1 MQPPNRE
8 SLQPHDSF
16 PNLQYYEI
24 SQSDAS
30 MSDQQSD
37 NPSSSRQQNQQPTH
51 LHQINLCTSS
61 GIISQHQLQDI
72 LPGTVFGDPSMGHLH
87 YHIYPSRRTINCSD
101 SPSQGQIVP
110 IPACRSHSR
119 MEQMHN
125 HEHNH
130 QHYPRQ
136 PQPRTSLMRPPT
148 SLDELAKERD
158 NTRTPTLNRETLGRY
173 SHVAEKNKNLSLVE
187 LSSESQAGLTATK
200 SGKCQCHAIHQQ
212 QEQLRQGLRLK
223 RESDGNDNEPGR
235 QPPALPPRPPPRQS
249 NRRYELPASAVPA
262 DHRHV
267 GSGEGSGGC
276 CKKYVVL
283 CCLCGGL
290 SAAVGSLFL
299 AVHAVLSAHTAS
311 LALFETVPS
320 YIPGT
325 MLIFMGLFTML
336 LARRKHRYGFLMKVC
351 GSVSVVCA
359 LVCVLVTVTTTVVH
373 MSRLQGLRECVYTAR
388 AKSCT
393 CYGAPQSRASDPGVL
408 FEGTPHCEAVHGALY
423 ACLRALFG
431 VSVAGIL
438 ACIFS
443 CMLVYQLLSH
453 EKKKMYW
460 EQLELRCRSLY
471 GQGAGPGLVSAR
483 PAGTCGCC
491 NDCGGIGPWWAQ
503 SPGNLY
509 TPNPDL
515 APSRRWRLPWSRSRG
530 PAPSADS
537 NYGFHGHQSA
547 GAGQAQNGPHQQ
559 HQGPEGLMDP
569 GVGGMVPYSI
579 LGPQSAGAYSV
590 LQATGH
596 DDHYAQNNGASPYSV
611 LETAVPLW
619 GPPPPYSD
627 PNSPARRPMLA
638 FPAADPRTRLS
649 KRIDNFPMREVDY
662 SSSPDI
668 KRPSGNY
675 ENAEQVSNDTDTE
688 TGGNNSEG
696 RASRSNK
703 HKKLLKGVENAG
715 FQTQESNIQPKQ
727 SESELYFGDVSSCC
741 GPESSLY
748 DVATEKEVKTE
759 SHQSEA
765 GTSSYLQSS
774 HFPKR
779 PSSKRSRRQQPQQS
793 SEMVD
798 LPSNSSCSSNSDEPL
813 AHSVH
818 TSADVEY
825 EVIRQQRR
833 YGFEPSSS
841 QNVSVVSVYSE
852 QQQAVEQ
859 EAVASNDERRDES
872 DDGAYGADEDC
883 EEVADKEEREFN
895 DYRPNFE
902 EDVRPVNV

>member
-1 MQPPNRE
+1 MSEVPKDRDRSSVNF
-8 SLQPHDSF
+8 D
-16 PNLQYYEI
+16 NL
-24 SQSDAS
+24 S
-30 MSDQQSD
+30 
-37 NPSSSRQQNQQPTH
+37 
-51 LHQINLCTSS
+51 
-61 GIISQHQLQDI
+61 
-72 LPGTVFGDPSMGHLH
+72 
-87 YHIYPSRRTINCSD
+87 
-101 SPSQGQIVP
+101 
-110 IPACRSHSR
+110 
-119 MEQMHN
+119 
-125 HEHNH
+125 
-130 QHYPRQ
+130 
-136 PQPRTSLMRPPT
+136 
-148 SLDELAKERD
+148 
-158 NTRTPTLNRETLGRY
+158 RY
-173 SHVAEKNKNLSLVE
+173 SHLPTHDKSEKSKNISLAELND
-187 LSSESQAGLTATK
+187 SQATITGTK
-200 SGKCQCHAIHQQ
+200 ASSSKCQCHAMH
-212 QEQLRQGLRLK
+212 ELRLK
-223 RESDGNDNEPGR
+223 RDREAMGIAPEDDEAAVGQHR
-235 QPPALPPRPPPRQS
+235 HPPALPPRPPPRPS
-249 NRRYELPASAVPA
+249 GRRLELPSIGTANQ
-262 DHRHV
+262 RHA
-267 GSGEGSGGC
+267 GSSETGNGGGC

-290 SAAVGSLFL
+290 SVAVGSLFL

-443 CMLVYQLLSH
+443 CMLVYQLFSH

-471 GQGAGPGLVSAR
+471 GQGAGAGLVSAR

-491 NDCGGIGPWWAQ
+491 NDCAGIGPWWAQ

-530 PAPSADS
+530 PAPTTDS
-537 NYGFHGHQSA
+537 NYGFHGQA
-547 GAGQAQNGPHQQ
+547 AGGAGSTANQEA
-559 HQGPEGLMDP
+559 LIDP
-569 GVGGMVPYSI
+569 SVGGMVPYSI

-590 LQATGH
+590 LQAAH
-596 DDHYAQNNGASPYSV
+596 HEDHYGQSSAASPYSV
-611 LETAVPLW
+611 LESAVPLW

-627 PNSPARRPMLA
+627 PNSPARRPMIA
-638 FPAADPRTRLS
+638 FPQADPRTRLT
-649 KRIDNFPMREVDY
+649 KRIDNTIQREAVDY
-662 SSSPDI
+662 GRTPDI
-668 KRPSGNY
+668 KRPSDNY

-688 TGGNNSEG
+688 TSGNNVLTSG
-696 RASRSNK
+696 RVTRNSNSK
-703 HKKLLKGVENAG
+703 HKKLLKGVDNAG
-715 FQTQESNIQPKQ
+715 FQPQETTSVPKQ

-748 DVATEKEVKTE
+748 DVATEKDGKTDTC
-759 SHQSEA
+759 QAEA
-765 GTSSYLQSS
+765 GTSSYHSSS

-779 PSSKRSRRQQPQQS
+779 PSSKRSRRQQQQQMSHQHDSLETVDIPRSNCSLS
-793 SEMVD
+793 SSDD
-798 LPSNSSCSSNSDEPL
+798 LPEN
-813 AHSVH
+813 AIVTYSVH
-818 TSADVEY
+818 ASTDDY
-825 EVIRQQRR
+825 DLIRQQRR
-833 YGFEPSSS
+833 YAGSQSS
-841 QNVSVVSVYSE
+841 YSDKSPKE
-852 QQQAVEQ
+852 
-859 EAVASNDERRDES
+859 EAHMNPEHREDS
-872 DDGAYGADEDC
+872 DDGAYGADEESEKRDN
-883 EEVADKEEREFN
+883 ESEYKD
-895 DYRPNFE
+895 DYD
-902 EDVRPVNV
+902 EDMRPVKV